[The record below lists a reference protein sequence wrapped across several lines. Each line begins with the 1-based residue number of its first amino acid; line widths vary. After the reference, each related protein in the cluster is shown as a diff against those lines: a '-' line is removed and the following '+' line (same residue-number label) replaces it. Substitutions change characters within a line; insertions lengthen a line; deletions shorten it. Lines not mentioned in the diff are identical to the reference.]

1 MEFLFTADRER
12 YRRMTTGEL
21 RDAYLVDNMFVPGE
35 VALTYTDVDRS
46 IVGSAV
52 PLSEPLELPV
62 HKELAADF
70 FAISRKF

>member
-35 VALTYTDVDRS
+35 VTLTYTDVDRS

-52 PLSEPLELPV
+52 PLSSAVKLE
-62 HKELAADF
+62 
-70 FAISRKF
+70 